1 MPSSKKTDGYHAPAV
16 ERAFRLLRHVAEA
29 NDAPRLSD
37 LAGHLNI
44 SKGSAHGLIK
54 TLVATGALTQDAK
67 SKRLS
72 LGPAIVELALK
83 DQTYLK
89 LGARAQPALD
99 ELQNTIH
106 ETVFFGLMHPWQALI
121 IATSEARNPMKISSL
136 PGSTIP
142 LLAGAL
148 GKLFLSEKDDGEVEE
163 IIKEQGLPAYTPAS
177 ITDETAYL
185 KEVAN
190 VRETGVAVDRGEYM
204 SGVNALAVSA
214 HYSQP
219 LALWVVGFSGSL
231 DDEKITGITKTVQA
245 AADRLREDLDTGV
258 N

>member
-1 MPSSKKTDGYHAPAV
+1 MPSLKKKDGYHAPAV

-29 NDAPRLSD
+29 NNAPRLSD

-54 TLVATGALTQDAK
+54 TLVATGALTQDTK

-83 DQTYLK
+83 DQTYLR

-99 ELQNTIH
+99 ELQNTIR
-106 ETVFFGLMHPWQALI
+106 ETVFFGLMHPWKALI
-121 IATSEARNPMKISSL
+121 MATSEARSPMKISSM

-148 GKLFLSEKDDGEVEE
+148 GKLFLSQQDDRQVEE
-163 IIKEQGLPAYTPAS
+163 IIQEQGLPAYTPAS
-177 ITDETAYL
+177 ITDEKAYI

-190 VRETGVAVDRGEYM
+190 VREAGAAVDIGEYM
-204 SGVNALAVSA
+204 SGVNALAVGA
-214 HYSQP
+214 HKSQP

-231 DDEKITGITKTVQA
+231 DDEKITRITKTVQA
-245 AADRLREDLDTGV
+245 AAERLSEDLGTGG
-258 N
+258 